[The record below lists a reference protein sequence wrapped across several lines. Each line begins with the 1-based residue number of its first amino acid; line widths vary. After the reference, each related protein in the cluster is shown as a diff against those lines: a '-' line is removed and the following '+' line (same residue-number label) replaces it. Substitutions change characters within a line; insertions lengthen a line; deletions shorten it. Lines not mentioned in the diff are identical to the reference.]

1 VSAALRRA
9 QKGYELRRT
18 AQTPEVKPEHADR
31 LNRKARAAFGATSHL
46 TTIHRARA
54 ASDVSVATVLFIF
67 IFIFVVTDIRVI
79 VHTFICA
86 FGWRVPLRVALPL
99 IDVRVLLRGITLFPL
114 DIAFAGRIGPRC

>member
-1 VSAALRRA
+1 M
-9 QKGYELRRT
+9 RRT

-31 LNRKARAAFGATSHL
+31 LNRKARAAFVATSHL

-54 ASDVSVATVLFIF
+54 ASDVSAATVLF